1 MYLVSSMGLFDFIF
15 PKRCVSCK
23 KLDSYLC
30 ENCFTFLSFD
40 VKSLCLAC
48 NKPSF
53 NGLTHSKCKK
63 KYSIDGCFSAISSN
77 KIAHKLIYTFKQK
90 PYLSDLK
97 HVLTD
102 LFYESVIQN
111 EEFIKQIVSGE
122 WMMVPVPLSKTKL
135 RKRGYNQSKILA
147 NELAKKFNI
156 PVADV
161 LERNRDTKTQAG
173 LSRIEKRL
181 NVKNVFEI
189 TNHKFLIN
197 KNIFLI
203 DDVVTTGATLSQAA
217 KLLKENAAKKVIGLT
232 LVRD

>member
-15 PKRCVSCK
+15 PKRCVCCK

-40 VKSLCLAC
+40 AKSLCLVC
-48 NKPSF
+48 NKPSV
-53 NGLTHSKCKK
+53 NGLTHPKCKK
-63 KYSIDGCFSAISSN
+63 KYSIDGCFSAISAN
-77 KIAHKLIYTFKQK
+77 KTAQKLIYTFKHK

-97 HVLTD
+97 QVLTE
-102 LFYESVIQN
+102 LFYESIIQN
-111 EEFIKQIVSGE
+111 ENFIKQIVSGE
-122 WMMVPVPLSKTKL
+122 WMMVPIPLSKAKL

-161 LERNRDTKTQAG
+161 LGRNRDTKTQTG

-181 NVKNVFEI
+181 NVRNVFEI
-189 TNHKFLIN
+189 TSHNFLIN

-203 DDVVTTGATLSQAA
+203 DDVVTTGATLSGAA
-217 KLLKENAAKKVIGLT
+217 KLLKKNGAKKVIGLT
-232 LVRD
+232 LVRG